1 MTIVSPLPTARG
13 PLLVACSTDV
23 NAAPCATGLGDFV
36 LVIDKSLPSRWIVKF
51 TNPELLVESGSALE
65 ALMEAVFVAAMPA
78 GGTTVLSGAV
88 AEIVMSSAAP
98 TGKEAREQ
106 VTVNEATEQDQLV
119 PLAAMLV
126 NPVGK
131 VSLTDTVLAASGP
144 TLRG

>member
-1 MTIVSPLPTARG
+1 MLIVSPLPTARG

-36 LVIDKSLPSRWIVKF
+36 LAIDRSLPSRWIVKL
-51 TNPELLVESGSALE
+51 TSPELLVESGSALE
-65 ALMEAVFVAAMPA
+65 ALIEAVFVAAMPA

-88 AEIVMSSAAP
+88 AEIVTSSVAP
-98 TGKEAREQ
+98 AGKEAREQ
-106 VTVNEATEQDQLV
+106 VTVKEATEQDQLA

-126 NPVGK
+126 NPVGR